1 MGIRGD
7 FAKLDR
13 LLRSTKQLG
22 NAEWR
27 QGLSRNV
34 AEAALEEIA
43 RSFAGERDPWDRP
56 WKRSLRAQL
65 EGGQTLSDVGRLRR
79 SFSYKATPEGFIVG
93 SNVRYAAIHQYG
105 GVIRP
110 RRAKY
115 LKFRLA
121 GGSRKRKG
129 GRGRW
134 VQAKR
139 VEMPARPFVPE
150 PQLSPRWER
159 AFAETAQTY
168 LEATLDH

>member
-65 EGGQTLSDVGRLRR
+65 EGGQTLSDTGRLRR
-79 SFSYKATPEGFIVG
+79 SFTYRATGRGFVVG
-93 SNVRYAAIHQYG
+93 TNMRYAAIHQYG

-110 RRAKY
+110 KRAKH
-115 LKFRLA
+115 LRFRLA
-121 GGSRKRKG
+121 GGTGKRKG

-134 VQAKR
+134 VQAER
-139 VEMPARPFVPE
+139 VVIPPRPFVPE
-150 PQLSPRWER
+150 PRLSPRWER
-159 AFAETAQTY
+159 AFAEAAQRY
-168 LEATLDH
+168 LQTP